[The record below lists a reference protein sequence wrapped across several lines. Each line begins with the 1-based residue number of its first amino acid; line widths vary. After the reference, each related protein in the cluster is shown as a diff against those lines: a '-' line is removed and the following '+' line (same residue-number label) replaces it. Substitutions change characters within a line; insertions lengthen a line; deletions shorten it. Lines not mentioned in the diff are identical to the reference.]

1 MKTEALLSE
10 ARAAFHREL
19 LAGELTRDANGV
31 PSIADGGSAVSRAV
45 AISLVEQIGNT
56 VTQAKGAGQTAG
68 ARFEQACAN
77 FIRTAF
83 KCLEHLRPGLWEVT
97 DSKRRNDLKI
107 SNFEQYEHLATLA
120 ELAAKYPEVAAVF
133 DREYIITPDVVVFRK
148 PEPDERINQGHI
160 VVNESVAR
168 LTPLREANQAR
179 LLLHGSISCK
189 WTLRSDRG
197 QNARAEALNLIR
209 NRKGRVPHIAAV
221 TAEPLP
227 SRIQSLALG
236 TSDLDCVYH
245 IALPELQHAVS
256 QVCRSKQDT
265 QTEIL
270 HTLVTGKRL
279 RDIADLPLDL
289 II

>member
-1 MKTEALLSE
+1 MNTMAQLTK
-10 ARAAFHREL
+10 ARIAFHTEL
-19 LAGELTRDANGV
+19 LAGDLTRDELGV
-31 PSIADGGSAVSRAV
+31 PSIADGGSAVSK
-45 AISLVEQIGNT
+45 AIANSLLKQIGSAVIQT
-56 VTQAKGAGQTAG
+56 KSAGQTAG

-83 KCLEHLRPGLWEVT
+83 KCLEHLRPGLWEVM
-97 DSKRRNDLKI
+97 DGKRRNDLKI

-148 PEPDERINQGHI
+148 PEPDERINDGQVI
-160 VVNESVAR
+160 VNEGVAR
-168 LTPLREANQAR
+168 LTPLREANQTR

-245 IALPELQHAVS
+245 IALPELQRAVS
-256 QVCRSKQDT
+256 QVCKSKQDT